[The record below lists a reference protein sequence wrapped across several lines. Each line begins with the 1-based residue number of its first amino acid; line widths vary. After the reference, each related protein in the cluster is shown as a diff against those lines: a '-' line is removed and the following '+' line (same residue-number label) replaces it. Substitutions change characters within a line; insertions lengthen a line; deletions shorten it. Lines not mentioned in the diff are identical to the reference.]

1 MWEWVGH
8 QLERSKLSPMQT
20 HAFLNYLYNRTRMC
34 SLIAGDWELIG
45 NRMVDTFETF
55 TNLESLELVL
65 ELIMI
70 SLWFIWEL
78 VE

>member
-1 MWEWVGH
+1 
-8 QLERSKLSPMQT
+8 
-20 HAFLNYLYNRTRMC
+20 MC

-55 TNLESLELVL
+55 TNSESLELVL